1 MLSQML
7 SSAGASIA
15 LHLPEAA
22 ATARLGAALA
32 PGLAGGMVI
41 ALRGDLGTGKT
52 TLVRGVLRGRG
63 WNGPVKS
70 PTYTLVEH
78 YEFSSLYF
86 YHFDFYRF
94 ADPGEWETAGL
105 AECFRD
111 DSVCLIE
118 WPERVAEWL
127 PTADLEITLTHAA
140 APDGGRDAVLSART
154 AAGSRCLAAI
164 QALPT
169 AR

>member
-1 MLSQML
+1 MSRL
-7 SSAGASIA
+7 
-15 LHLPEAA
+15 LHLPDAA
-22 ATARLGAALA
+22 ATESVGATLA
-32 PGLAGGMVI
+32 PALLGGMVVT
-41 ALRGDLGTGKT
+41 LRGDLGAGKT
-52 TLVRGVLRGRG
+52 TLARGVLRALG
-63 WNGPVKS
+63 WTGAVKS

-78 YEFSSLYF
+78 YAFSSLYF

-94 ADPGEWETAGL
+94 ADPTEWETAGL

-118 WPERVAEWL
+118 WPERVAACL
-127 PTADLEITLTHAA
+127 PPADLDVALTHAA
-140 APDGGRDAVLSART
+140 SPDGGREVELSART

>member
-1 MLSQML
+1 MS
-7 SSAGASIA
+7 SSARDSIA
-15 LHLPEAA
+15 LHLPGAGDTE
-22 ATARLGAALA
+22 RLGAALA
-32 PGLAGGMVI
+32 PKLAGGMVVT
-41 ALRGDLGTGKT
+41 LRGDLGTGKT

-63 WNGPVKS
+63 WEGPVKS

-94 ADPGEWETAGL
+94 ADPTEWETAGL

-111 DSVCLIE
+111 DSVCLVE

-127 PTADLEITLTHAA
+127 PPADLDIALTHAPA
-140 APDGGRDAVLSART
+140 ADGGRDAVLSART
-154 AAGSRCLAAI
+154 AAGNRCLAALKG
-164 QALPT
+164 LPV